1 MAPILDHWLDQQHR
15 IRDSI
20 IWENPIAFP
29 GFPPFSFPFPQPYKT
44 WSQLDKDALQ
54 AAFAAAWNFSSIQLT
69 DLPPNILHPGN
80 NSAPTTALSHSDAHS
95 LYLAS
100 VGQSLAVE
108 IGSRVGWSITNYS
121 ADNLAILFDSRE
133 FFAWSA
139 ADNGYEIQD
148 LKGGLVVP
156 ASPHTMYTFLRDN
169 DLIGDHRNGTIVRM
183 VKWCHHNLL
192 HVIGPRTTKTYD
204 DVWQYRGVAPVL
216 RTIKGTTD
224 QANKEFGISHWTA
237 GCTGTTGFLRAV
249 LRTVNIPVVHDDQC
263 GHALPYFSTD
273 GLHLSH
279 GDDPYDS
286 YTFADPP
293 FPMAELLID
302 QTQYDSWFGSGVSED
317 TRCNNIGRRVKEL
330 AIVYL
335 PLAMLHDCCD
345 DQAAGKSHAHGVVAG
360 NLHPFTVAE
369 LEAFNFWTRMDLKI
383 ASYGGC
389 AQVPWPSSPAFALKV
404 GL

>member
-69 DLPPNILHPGN
+69 DPPPNILHPGN

-169 DLIGDHRNGTIVRM
+169 DLIGDHRYGTIVRM

-216 RTIKGTTD
+216 RTS
-224 QANKEFGISHWTA
+224 NNRPSKERIW
-237 GCTGTTGFLRAV
+237 
-249 LRTVNIPVVHDDQC
+249 D
-263 GHALPYFSTD
+263 
-273 GLHLSH
+273 
-279 GDDPYDS
+279 
-286 YTFADPP
+286 
-293 FPMAELLID
+293 
-302 QTQYDSWFGSGVSED
+302 
-317 TRCNNIGRRVKEL
+317 
-330 AIVYL
+330 
-335 PLAMLHDCCD
+335 
-345 DQAAGKSHAHGVVAG
+345 
-360 NLHPFTVAE
+360 
-369 LEAFNFWTRMDLKI
+369 
-383 ASYGGC
+383 
-389 AQVPWPSSPAFALKV
+389 FALD
-404 GL
+404 GWLYRHYWLFARGPADGEYSGRP